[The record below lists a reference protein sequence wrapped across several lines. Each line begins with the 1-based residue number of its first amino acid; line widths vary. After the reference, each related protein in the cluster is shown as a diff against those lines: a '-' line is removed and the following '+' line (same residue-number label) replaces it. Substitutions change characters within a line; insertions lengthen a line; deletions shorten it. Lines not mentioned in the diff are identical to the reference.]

1 VSTIVTRA
9 GKGSPLT
16 NTEVDA
22 NFDNLNSDKYQ
33 ENSVPQFGDV
43 TIESNTPQLFLNDTD
58 GNQVGV
64 VVQNNNVLLVK
75 STGQTTYGGVQFKRG
90 SPVDGQTDKFSI
102 NASSDGDIRFYNT
115 DNAPKLFWDAQ
126 NAKLKVGA
134 NSNPAEVLDVEGN
147 VKASGNFITP
157 SSVECAAV
165 NASGAS
171 TTGKLTARGGGS
183 SPLTVN
189 RNNANG
195 TIIDLQAN
203 GVTKSVIGL
212 NPSGEAFVRTD
223 LGGMVFSQTGLR
235 PTTTGYDGND
245 NAADLGTSTNRFKDL
260 YLGGNANVSGEITCD
275 TLASGVSTFTKSGA
289 SGTIAEFYNDT
300 TKVGFIT
307 DRSQL
312 VSSLVL
318 DTREAGVGITASA
331 NRLIPTDLDGNVTSN
346 IADLGGAND
355 KWKSLYLGGGVYLGG
370 DTAAAN
376 KLEDYEEG
384 TWGPVFRDEV
394 TGGNVASGQA
404 FNGSYTRI
412 GNQCTLHM
420 RVINLNPAGVTG
432 TNNVYITNLPFA
444 ASDESSNYRYV
455 GSMESTRISY
465 NGSIQPRIT
474 ENTNYMV
481 VTKTNESGSLNALKW
496 DGIADNQAD
505 IYASITYTV

>member
-1 VSTIVTRA
+1 MSTIVTRA

-33 ENSVPQFGDV
+33 ENSEPQFGDV
-43 TIESNTPQLFLNDTD
+43 TIQSPTPQLFLNDTD

-75 STGQTTYGGVQFKRG
+75 STGETTYGGVQFKRG
-90 SPVDGQTDKFSI
+90 SPVAEESDKFSL
-102 NASSDGDIRFYNT
+102 NASSNGSIRFYNT
-115 DNAPKLFWDAQ
+115 ANFAKLLWDAE

-134 NSNPAEVLDVEGN
+134 NSLPAEVLDVEGN

-157 SSVECAAV
+157 SSVECASV

-171 TTGKLTARGGGS
+171 TTGKLTATSGGS

-189 RNNANG
+189 RNNSHG
-195 TIIDLQAN
+195 TMIDLQAN
-203 GVTKSVIGL
+203 GVTKSVIGY
-212 NPSGEAFVRTD
+212 NPSGEAFVRSD
-223 LGGMVFSQTGLR
+223 LGGFRFSQAALKPTITGF
-235 PTTTGYDGND
+235 DGND
-245 NAADLGTSTNRFKDL
+245 NAADLGTSSNKFKDL

-275 TLASGVSTFTKSGA
+275 TLASGVSTFTRSGG
-289 SGTIAEFYNDT
+289 SGTIAEFYNDNT
-300 TKVGFIT
+300 RVGFIK
-307 DRSQL
+307 DRSEV

-318 DTREAGVGITASA
+318 DTRTNGAGISA
-331 NRLIPTDLDGNVTSN
+331 TVNALIPTDPNGNPNDNRTN
-346 IADLGGAND
+346 LGNLNN
-355 KWKSLYLGGGVYLGG
+355 KWKDLVIGGGVYLGG

-394 TGGNVASGQA
+394 TGGNVASAQA

-420 RVINLNPAGVTG
+420 RIINLNPAGETG

-444 ASDESSNYRYV
+444 ASDVSSSYRYM

-465 NGSIQPRIT
+465 SGSIQPRIT

-481 VTKTNESGSLNALKW
+481 ISKTNQSGSTAALEW
-496 DGIADNQAD
+496 QDITDNQAD
-505 IYASITYTV
+505 IYVSITYTV